1 MEPGDGRQLNHTA
14 RMVAHGWQGCILQ
27 LQWPPMETPVRP
39 TRQEQE
45 RAQDEVTEVAPG
57 VLRLQLPIDM
67 PGLGH
72 VNCYLLEDERGVAL
86 VDPGMP
92 FESSWE
98 ALQRGLDRA
107 EVPLRRVHTVIA
119 THSHP
124 DHYGGANRVR
134 AETGATVLTH
144 RDFRVWWA
152 PDEGDEFD
160 PTDLDDLGPEE
171 LDELPPPIR
180 LRAKPPWGGPG
191 EDFAA
196 RRQEFGGSAV
206 EMARLFAP
214 PEPNRRVD
222 DSDVIRL
229 AGREWIALHTPGHTE
244 DHLCL
249 LDPVEGVFLSG
260 DHVLPT
266 ITPHINGITRDPD
279 PLAQFLA
286 SQDRVAALEGVRIVL
301 PAHGHPFT
309 DLTGRA
315 ASIRKHHE
323 ERLER
328 LRMASI
334 ELGRPATVQE
344 LSTHLF
350 SPRAQGAMADS
361 ETYAHLEHL
370 RLAGQAR
377 RSDDL
382 PFRYMVRA

>member
-1 MEPGDGRQLNHTA
+1 
-14 RMVAHGWQGCILQ
+14 
-27 LQWPPMETPVRP
+27 METPVRP

-45 RAQDEVTEVAPG
+45 PASDEVTEVAPG

-72 VNCYLLEDERGVAL
+72 VNCYLLEDDRGVAL

-92 FESSWE
+92 FDASWA
-98 ALQRGLDRA
+98 ALEHRLAAAG
-107 EVPLRRVHTVIA
+107 VPLARVHTVIA

-124 DHYGGANRVR
+124 DHYGGVR
-134 AETGATVLTH
+134 RLRDETGATVVTH

-152 PDEGDEFD
+152 PEDGSDLD
-160 PTDLDDLGPEE
+160 LDSLDDLDDADVEA
-171 LDELPPPIR
+171 LPPPIR

-196 RRQEFGGSAV
+196 RRREYGGFAIDL
-206 EMARLFAP
+206 ARLFSP
-214 PEPNRRVD
+214 PEPDRRID
-222 DSDVIRL
+222 DADVLRL
-229 AGREWIALHTPGHTE
+229 AGREWVAVYTPGHTE

-249 LDPVEGVFLSG
+249 LDPAEGVFLSG

-266 ITPHINGITRDPD
+266 ITPHIGGISQHTD

-286 SQDRVAALEGVRIVL
+286 SLDRVAAITGVRVVL

-309 DLTGRA
+309 DLAGRA
-315 ASIRKHHE
+315 ASIRVHHE

-328 LRMASI
+328 LRKASL

-350 SPRAQGAMADS
+350 SPRARGAMADS

-370 RLAGQAR
+370 RLAGLAQ
-377 RSDDL
+377 RSDEL
-382 PFRYMVRA
+382 PFRYMMV

>member
-1 MEPGDGRQLNHTA
+1 
-14 RMVAHGWQGCILQ
+14 
-27 LQWPPMETPVRP
+27 METPVRP

-45 RAQDEVTEVAPG
+45 PAGEDVTEVAAG
-57 VLRLQLPIDM
+57 VLRVQLPIEM

-72 VNCYLLEDERGVAL
+72 VNCYLLEDERGAAL

-92 FESSWE
+92 FETSWK
-98 ALQRGLDRA
+98 ALVQGLERA
-107 EVPLRRVHTVIA
+107 GVPLRRVHTVIA

-124 DHYGGANRVR
+124 DHYGGANRLR
-134 AETGATVLTH
+134 DETGATVLTH

-152 PDEGDEFD
+152 PGEGD
-160 PTDLDDLGPEE
+160 DLDPAE
-171 LDELPPPIR
+171 LDQRDPAELDDLPPPIR

-191 EDFAA
+191 EDLAA
-196 RRQEFGGSAV
+196 RREELGGSSI
-206 EMARLFAP
+206 ELARLFAP
-214 PEPNRRVD
+214 PQPNHRVD
-222 DSDVIRL
+222 DADVLRL
-229 AGREWIALHTPGHTE
+229 ARRDWIAVHTPGHTE

-249 LDPVEGVFLSG
+249 LDPAEGVFLSG

-266 ITPHINGITRDPD
+266 ITPHINGITREPD

-286 SQDRVAALEGVRIVL
+286 SQDRVAAIEGVQIVL

-309 DLTGRA
+309 DLAGRA
-315 ASIRKHHE
+315 ASIRAHHE

-328 LRMASI
+328 LRKASL

-350 SPRAQGAMADS
+350 SPRAQGPMADS

-370 RLAGQAR
+370 RLAGQAH

-382 PFRYMVRA
+382 PFRYVITE